1 MKRKRPQD
9 PSFFKQTLKSDPSFF
24 PVSPLLCHVS
34 KLPKGQTPRG
44 SRFTVKVAVLWST
57 LLR

>member
-24 PVSPLLCHVS
+24 PVSPPLCHIRANY
-34 KLPKGQTPRG
+34 PK
-44 SRFTVKVAVLWST
+44 VKPLEDLDS
-57 LLR
+57 L